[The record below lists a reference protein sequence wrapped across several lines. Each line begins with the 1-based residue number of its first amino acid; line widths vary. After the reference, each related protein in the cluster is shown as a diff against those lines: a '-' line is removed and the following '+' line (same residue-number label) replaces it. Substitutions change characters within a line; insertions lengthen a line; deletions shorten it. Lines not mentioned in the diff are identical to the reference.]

1 MPRQPKI
8 KRKGHAEFLAGV
20 DLATTPYKQ
29 LVKLAKRAKLDSK
42 GKSEVLR
49 AALTAF
55 AAGPEP
61 EWHAEAEAKRLRGPT
76 VVEVTYNQRTVKL
89 RVGQRLE
96 LHGALAR
103 DICYT
108 ARLKVDSSRPEG
120 CLVETER
127 KVRPPAYSEAQQ
139 LRFTLK
145 TGGQWR
151 GGWEHN
157 QHLNVFT
164 AQRPGMATIERLHSR
179 GRWEELKVKWPPLK
193 VEILHDDD

>member
-8 KRKGHAEFLAGV
+8 KRKGHAEFLAGI

-29 LVKLAKRAKLDSK
+29 LVKLAKRARLDSK

-61 EWHAEAEAKRLRGPT
+61 AWHAEAEAKRLRGPT

-89 RVGQRLE
+89 HVGQRLE
-96 LHGALAR
+96 LLGAMSHSL
-103 DICYT
+103 CFS

-127 KVRPPAYSEAQQ
+127 KVGGPRYSAEEK
-139 LRFTLK
+139 LRLDLS

-151 GGWEHN
+151 DSIQNN

>member
-8 KRKGHAEFLAGV
+8 KRKGHADFLSGL

-42 GKSEVLR
+42 GKSDVLR
-49 AALTAF
+49 AALAAF
-55 AAGPEP
+55 ASGPEP

-96 LHGALAR
+96 LHGATAR